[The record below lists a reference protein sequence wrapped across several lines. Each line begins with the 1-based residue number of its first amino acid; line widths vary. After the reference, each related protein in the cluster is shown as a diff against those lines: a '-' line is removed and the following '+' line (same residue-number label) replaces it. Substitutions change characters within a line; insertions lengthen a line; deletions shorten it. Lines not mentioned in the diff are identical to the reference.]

1 MERRCEPRGRGA
13 AGLGR
18 HGRPTHGRGETA
30 DVPRARQCLMTL
42 ARRVGWS
49 FRRTRAAGGKP
60 VGSNPHPGAH
70 INLEP
75 RTAPFSRRLRDS
87 VLDRAGLLARRL
99 PLPPTFP
106 SARLSGVMAD
116 SSGLQQRGLRRNGR
130 SRGASDVTGLPVS
143 PRHMK
148 IGRGTRIE
156 CGAKD
161 RRSGCGNAS
170 APRRTRCAR
179 HGMGAGL
186 PARVAGTDPF
196 FRGQAPSTGRM
207 RGVNAASASCLV
219 PEGKYTVSARATA
232 PKPLGRRGGGANPG
246 AGVQPRRARSFSAC
260 RHPAWRRTG
269 PRAAADG
276 AAAHGRRCLPG
287 DGWRT
292 ARGCRRPRRGGR
304 AWRGW

>member
-1 MERRCEPRGRGA
+1 VTPHECMERRCEPRGRGA

-75 RTAPFSRRLRDS
+75 RTAPFSRRLRDF

-130 SRGASDVTGLPVS
+130 ARARRTTSPDFPFHPVLRLQAGAPGSNAGQSIGQCNVRVQASCAGAGG
-143 PRHMK
+143 
-148 IGRGTRIE
+148 GRGVRLRRPARALRAA
-156 CGAKD
+156 GVS
-161 RRSGCGNAS
+161 RSGC
-170 APRRTRCAR
+170 
-179 HGMGAGL
+179 
-186 PARVAGTDPF
+186 
-196 FRGQAPSTGRM
+196 
-207 RGVNAASASCLV
+207 
-219 PEGKYTVSARATA
+219 
-232 PKPLGRRGGGANPG
+232 
-246 AGVQPRRARSFSAC
+246 RS
-260 RHPAWRRTG
+260 P
-269 PRAAADG
+269 
-276 AAAHGRRCLPG
+276 
-287 DGWRT
+287 
-292 ARGCRRPRRGGR
+292 
-304 AWRGW
+304 